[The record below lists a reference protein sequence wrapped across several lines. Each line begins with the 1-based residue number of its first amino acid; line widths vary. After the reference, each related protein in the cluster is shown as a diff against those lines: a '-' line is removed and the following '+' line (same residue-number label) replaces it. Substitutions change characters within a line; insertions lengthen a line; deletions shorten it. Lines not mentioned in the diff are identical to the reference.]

1 MAYDKVIDSS
11 ALEAN
16 LTSVANAIRSKG
28 GTSGNL
34 AFPSGF
40 VSAIE
45 AIASGGSV
53 SEGNIRTFTSTLA
66 TTVTSGNATL
76 VPANDFLKS
85 IRTDPNA
92 FVILWYTSPTASTSM
107 ANMWINAN
115 FTLLYYGTSAK
126 NTVLLRSSTSAGSVT
141 TNTNGVKGVNYAG
154 HISVE
159 TDGSIQVRGIG
170 SGYDAKAGTYRV
182 ICGTI

>member
-28 GTSGNL
+28 GTSEDL

-45 AIASGGSV
+45 AIAAGGSA
-53 SEGNIRTFTSTLA
+53 SDANIITFTSTLA
-66 TTVTSGNATL
+66 TTVTSGDATL

-85 IRTDPNA
+85 IREDPNA
-92 FVILWYTSPTASTSM
+92 FVIFWYTTPKASTSA

-115 FTLLYYGTSAK
+115 FTLLYAGASAR
-126 NTVLLRSSTSAGSVT
+126 NTILVRSSTSNPNATANS
-141 TNTNGVKGVNYAG
+141 NGVKGVNYAG

-159 TDGSIQVRGIG
+159 TDGSIKIRTVG
-170 SGYDAKAGTYRV
+170 SGYDVHAGTYRV